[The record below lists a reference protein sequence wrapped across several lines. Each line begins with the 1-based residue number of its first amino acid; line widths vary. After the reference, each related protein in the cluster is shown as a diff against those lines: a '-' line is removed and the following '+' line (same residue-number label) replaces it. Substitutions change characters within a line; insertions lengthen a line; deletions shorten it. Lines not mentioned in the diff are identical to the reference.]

1 MLLLGDLL
9 KIIGMRDDIGD
20 LLQHHRLLKCY
31 FLGIGDCIGIPGGD
45 AVFSAICRLQRM
57 PHCCWII

>member
-9 KIIGMRDDIGD
+9 KNIGMRDDIGD
-20 LLQHHRLLKCY
+20 LLQHLRPLKRY

-45 AVFSAICRLQRM
+45 AVFSAI
-57 PHCCWII
+57 